1 LKLQAFGKRAR
12 DMAKSP
18 TVVQGQGYREVGLRL
33 WANLPPVWV
42 VESVAMGADG
52 IEYANLFCAGEVS
65 LRKKLSTTVL
75 KDKQRYG
82 PATYSTPVDVPI

>member
-1 LKLQAFGKRAR
+1 
-12 DMAKSP
+12 MAKSP
-18 TVVQGQGYREVGLRL
+18 TVVEGQGYREVGLRL

-42 VESVAMGADG
+42 VESVATGADG

-82 PATYSTPVDVPI
+82 PVAYSAPIVAPA